1 MSASLTRRQVFDQS
15 WPIMLG
21 QASVPL
27 VGIVD
32 TVVIGRSGDAV
43 SLAGVALG
51 ATIVSFVFWAFGF
64 LRMGMTGMTAQADGA
79 SDGREVDRL
88 LARGMLLGLGLGT
101 ALFIAQILLI
111 PAALGLMAGSANV
124 SAEAQA
130 YVAARFWGAPAAL
143 ALFAL
148 LGWLLGL
155 GRTRA
160 ALFVQ
165 IAMNAING
173 MLDVVLV
180 WGFGFGAQGIGLGTA
195 IAEWSA
201 LVIGLVIAFRIAG
214 PGMRAALADRAALF
228 DRTALKRLFAVNADI
243 MVRTVA
249 LLFLF
254 AWFTNAGA
262 REGATTL
269 AAQHVL
275 MQFVA
280 VSAFVLDGFAFTAEM
295 RIGQAVGRRSRKEF
309 DRALRLTA
317 EFSLLA
323 GLAFAV
329 GIWLAGNAVIA
340 FVTPDDG
347 VRAVAG
353 AMLWAAALV
362 PFIGV
367 PAWLLDGVFLG
378 ATAGRSLRTAA
389 LISTAAYIA
398 TDIALRPYG
407 VTGIW
412 SALLASYLYRA
423 GALAAFLPHLRRSIA
438 PEPARA

>member
-1 MSASLTRRQVFDQS
+1 MSTPITRRAIFDQS

-32 TVVIGRSGDAV
+32 TIVIGRTGDAV
-43 SLAGVALG
+43 ALAGVALG
-51 ATIVSFVFWAFGF
+51 ATIISFIFWAFGF
-64 LRMGMTGMTAQADGA
+64 LRMGMTGMTAQAEGA
-79 SDGREVDRL
+79 GDTREVDRL
-88 LARGMLLGLGLGT
+88 LARGMMLGLGFGA
-101 ALFIAQILLI
+101 ALFVAQVALI
-111 PAALGLMAGSANV
+111 PLALGLMAGGEDV

-148 LGWLLGL
+148 LGWLLGR

-165 IAMNAING
+165 IAMNAINAILD
-173 MLDVVLV
+173 MLFV
-180 WGFGFGAQGIGLGTA
+180 WGFGLGAAGIGFGTA

-201 LVIGLVIAFRIAG
+201 LAIGLIVALRIAG
-214 PGMRAALADRAALF
+214 PGMRAVLVDRAALF
-228 DRTALKRLFAVNADI
+228 DRAALRRLFAVNADI

-249 LLFLF
+249 LLTLF

-262 REGATTL
+262 REGATAL

-295 RIGQAVGRRSRKEF
+295 QIGHAVGRRSRVEF
-309 DRALRLTA
+309 DRAFRLA
-317 EFSLLA
+317 GEFSLVA
-323 GLAFAV
+323 GVAFAL
-329 GIWLAGNAVIA
+329 GIWTAGSAIVA
-340 FVTPDDG
+340 FVTPDEG
-347 VRAVAG
+347 VRAIAN

-362 PFIGV
+362 PLIGV

-378 ATAGRSLRTAA
+378 ATAGRALRNAA
-389 LISTAAYIA
+389 LISTAAYVA
-398 TDIALRPYG
+398 TDLALRPHG
-407 VTGIW
+407 ITGIW
-412 SALLASYLYRA
+412 IALLASYLYRA
-423 GALAAFLPHLRRSIA
+423 GALVAFLPALRRGIA
-438 PEPARA
+438 HAVPPA